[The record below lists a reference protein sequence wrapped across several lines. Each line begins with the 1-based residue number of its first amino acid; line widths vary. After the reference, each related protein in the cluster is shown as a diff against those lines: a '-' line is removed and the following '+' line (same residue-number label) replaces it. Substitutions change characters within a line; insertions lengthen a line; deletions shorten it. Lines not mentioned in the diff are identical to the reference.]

1 MSMWGGKKREEEPL
15 RPATSAPSAADLG
28 REGIPMQTYP
38 TRREEPQVRTNAT
51 IGKSLLVKGSITGR
65 EDVQVDGRLEGDV
78 ELPEHRLTVGV
89 GGHVQGGVR
98 AREIVVLGSVHGNLE
113 AVERIE
119 IKRNAKV
126 VGDLR
131 AARFVVEDEAYF
143 KGNIETI
150 RTDAPKP
157 AGKPAA
163 AATAAAP
170 AAVEAQG
177 SLLPGEPRR

>member
-1 MSMWGGKKREEEPL
+1 
-15 RPATSAPSAADLG
+15 
-28 REGIPMQTYP
+28 MQTYP
-38 TRREEPQVRTNAT
+38 TRREEPQVRVTAA
-51 IGKSLLVKGSITGR
+51 IGKSLLVKGSISGR

-98 AREIVVLGSVHGNLE
+98 ANEVVVLGSVHGNLE
-113 AVERIE
+113 ANERIE

-131 AARFVVEDEAYF
+131 AARFIIEDEAYF

-150 RTDAPKP
+150 RAEAPKP
-157 AGKPAA
+157 AAKPAA
-163 AATAAAP
+163 AAAAP
-170 AAVEAQG
+170 PPAAPPAVQAQA